1 MRLPSRAVSRRT
13 ALAQIG
19 ASAAACLGV
28 SARAVL
34 AQPASSSGRA
44 LPACVVRPEQT
55 EGPFFVDQ
63 MLERSDIRPDP
74 RSGDVR
80 PGMPLRLSFDVSRA
94 SGTSCAPLSGVRVDV
109 WHCDAEGRYSEA
121 SNRSG
126 ASGPQFLRGYQ
137 VTDAAGAARFLT
149 IYPGWY
155 SGRAVH
161 IHFKLRTGVPASGA
175 STATAQAIREF
186 TSQIY
191 FDDALNDRIY
201 TAAPYAIRGDRAGQ
215 SGRPPRNANDFLFR
229 DGGSAL
235 MVDAR
240 PDADGYA
247 ATFSIALR
255 V

>member
-1 MRLPSRAVSRRT
+1 MRLPSRAVSRRI

-28 SARAVL
+28 SARTVL
-34 AQPASSSGRA
+34 AQPASGGGRT

-63 MLERSDIRPDP
+63 VLDRSDIRSDP
-74 RSGDVR
+74 RSGEVR
-80 PGMPLRLSFDVSRA
+80 PGMPLRLLFDVSRA
-94 SGTSCAPLSGVRVDV
+94 NGTSCAPLQGVRVDV
-109 WHCDAEGRYSEA
+109 WHCDAEGHYSDA

-126 ASGPQFLRGYQ
+126 TSGPQFLRGYQ
-137 VTDAAGAARFLT
+137 LTDATGAARFLT

-161 IHFKLRTGVPASGA
+161 IHFKLRTGVPAGA
-175 STATAQAIREF
+175 ASAATPQTIHEF

-191 FDDALNDRIY
+191 FDDALNDRISS
-201 TAAPYAIRGDRAGQ
+201 AAPYAIRGDRAGR
-215 SGRPPRNANDFLFR
+215 SGRPPRNASDFLFR

-235 MVDAR
+235 LVDAS

-247 ATFSIALR
+247 AIFSIALR